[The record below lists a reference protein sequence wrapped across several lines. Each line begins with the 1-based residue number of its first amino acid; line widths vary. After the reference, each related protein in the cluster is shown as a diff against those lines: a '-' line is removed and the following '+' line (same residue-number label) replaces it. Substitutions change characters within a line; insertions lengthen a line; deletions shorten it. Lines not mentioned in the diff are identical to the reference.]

1 MQVLRAVVTSGS
13 VTAAAASLGCT
24 PSAISQQLAA
34 LEREAGLPLLE
45 KSGRGVRPTPA
56 GSLLAERAGQVA
68 ELLRGIETE
77 LAGLRAGHTGQLRVR
92 FFQTASVGL
101 IPPAMAKFRA
111 QHPEVV
117 LDLQILEEGAFR
129 EVAEGEA
136 DLAVIVAGQQ
146 LPQARGVR
154 LIHLADDPFRVV
166 LPADHPQ
173 ADQDGIDLAEL
184 AEENWINTARADHT
198 CAALLA
204 DIYACAGFTPHH
216 VLETEDS
223 YAAQAFV
230 AAGLGIA
237 LIPQL
242 GLDVVH
248 PGVAVRPIRT
258 PKAVRGVHVAVREAA
273 AGLPATNALVQALVE
288 VAGG

>member
-1 MQVLRAVVTSGS
+1 
-13 VTAAAASLGCT
+13 
-24 PSAISQQLAA
+24 
-34 LEREAGLPLLE
+34 
-45 KSGRGVRPTPA
+45 
-56 GSLLAERAGQVA
+56 
-68 ELLRGIETE
+68 
-77 LAGLRAGHTGQLRVR
+77 GQLRVR

-204 DIYACAGFTPHH
+204 DI
-216 VLETEDS
+216 
-223 YAAQAFV
+223 
-230 AAGLGIA
+230 
-237 LIPQL
+237 
-242 GLDVVH
+242 
-248 PGVAVRPIRT
+248 
-258 PKAVRGVHVAVREAA
+258 
-273 AGLPATNALVQALVE
+273 
-288 VAGG
+288 